1 MTSSHSYNTRSKI
14 KETRDSKIIDEISK
28 LRIELVENFLK
39 SFIVNND
46 EIVNLK
52 EVIIRNL
59 QNENKRMNDAVNQLQ
74 EKIISLKSKN
84 SSI

>member
-1 MTSSHSYNTRSKI
+1 MTSSYSYNTRSKS
-14 KETRDSKIIDEISK
+14 KETRDSKIIHEISK
-28 LRIELVENFLK
+28 LRIELVEDFLK

-59 QNENKRMNDAVNQLQ
+59 QNENKRVNDAVNQLQ

>member
-1 MTSSHSYNTRSKI
+1 MTSSHSYNTRIKS

>member
-1 MTSSHSYNTRSKI
+1 MTSSYSYNTRSKS
-14 KETRDSKIIDEISK
+14 KETRDSKIINEISK
-28 LRIELVENFLK
+28 LRIELVEDFLK

-59 QNENKRMNDAVNQLQ
+59 QNENKRVNDAVNQLQ

>member
-1 MTSSHSYNTRSKI
+1 MTSSHSYNARSKS

-28 LRIELVENFLK
+28 LRIELVKNFLK

-59 QNENKRMNDAVNQLQ
+59 QNENKRVNDAVNQLQ

>member
-1 MTSSHSYNTRSKI
+1 MTLSHSYNTSSKS
-14 KETRDSKIIDEISK
+14 KERRDSKITDEISK
-28 LRIELVENFLK
+28 LRIELGENFLK
-39 SFIVNND
+39 IFIVNND

-59 QNENKRMNDAVNQLQ
+59 QNENKRVNDAVNQLQ